1 MNGLIG
7 RSRSSA
13 GRETRLSAS
22 RWSAS
27 TAARSPAPSAPGSLP
42 WFRAEGRDAGEV
54 QAGGIPRAC
63 EHAEGADA
71 ARCASP
77 ESKPGE
83 QVHATLNIAVWQGEG
98 SAPLRPPWGFRAS
111 VGAAEGGVRLRNLV
125 PGRGDGRPAAVGE
138 AAISHRGEPV
148 ARDPCAPRRRLS
160 GGRGGEAPRQ
170 PPCGHTG
177 YAGSPTLAWL
187 SQPGGAA

>member
-63 EHAEGADA
+63 EHAEGPMRRVVQAGEQA
-71 ARCASP
+71 
-77 ESKPGE
+77 GE

-98 SAPLRPPWGFRAS
+98 LRSLDPLGFRAS
-111 VGAAEGGVRLRNLV
+111 VVRRGGSAPNLV
-125 PGRGDGRPAAVGE
+125 P
-138 AAISHRGEPV
+138 
-148 ARDPCAPRRRLS
+148 ARRSPRRSAKRRSAIAANPSPAILARL
-160 GGRGGEAPRQ
+160 GQTVGVRGRSPSSASLWPQ
-170 PPCGHTG
+170 G
-177 YAGSPTLAWL
+177 YAGPTLAWL
-187 SQPGGAA
+187 SQPAVPPRTFSG